1 VADRLRRGE
10 PAITTCQV
18 SKHITDKSVCFE
30 DMGYGV
36 VLLIILGLGLG
47 LGFLLDLL

>member
-1 VADRLRRGE
+1 VVPVRVKQKVKDCELRRC
-10 PAITTCQV
+10 IN
-18 SKHITDKSVCFE
+18 SMNVCFE